1 MVSWGRKKN
10 HFAGEKPSEDDN
22 LYRILFEQVPDGV
35 LLIDAET
42 TLPIEFN
49 DVACQQLGYGRSE
62 FARLRISDY
71 EAFEA
76 PEAVAS
82 HIEKILSRGIDSFE
96 TLHRTKKGEIR
107 NVLVIAMTIVFSG
120 RPVFQCIFRDITE
133 RKTREK
139 ISRFITKNYIS
150 RTLHTV

>member
-1 MVSWGRKKN
+1 MVSWGRKTN

-82 HIEKILSRGIDSFE
+82 HIEKILSRELI
-96 TLHRTKKGEIR
+96 LR
-107 NVLVIAMTIVFSG
+107 NSPPDQEGGNT
-120 RPVFQCIFRDITE
+120 
-133 RKTREK
+133 
-139 ISRFITKNYIS
+139 
-150 RTLHTV
+150 